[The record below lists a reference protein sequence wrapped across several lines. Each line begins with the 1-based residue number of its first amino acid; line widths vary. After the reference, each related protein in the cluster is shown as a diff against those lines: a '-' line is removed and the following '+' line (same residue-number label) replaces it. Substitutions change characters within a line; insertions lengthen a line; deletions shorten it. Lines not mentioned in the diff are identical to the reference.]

1 MGMLKKMMS
10 DLSEIKSDVK
20 SNNTKID
27 SLTNKVED
35 LENKNKNIEEKTENS
50 FKEIRQEIANV
61 EENVTNNL
69 MDQIKP
75 SLEAMKSEVQ
85 NAACQDIRRLV
96 QEEVELSR
104 RREAKE
110 KAAEVRTSEEDGDTG
125 EDP

>member
-1 MGMLKKMMS
+1 MS
-10 DLSEIKSDVK
+10 DLSEIKTDVK
-20 SNNTKID
+20 SNNLKID
-27 SLTNKVED
+27 SLTWEVED

-50 FKEIRQEIANV
+50 LKEIRQEIVNV
-61 EENVTNNL
+61 EENVTNKL

-75 SLEAMKSEVQ
+75 SLEAMKTEVQ

-110 KAAEVRTSEEDGDTG
+110 RAAEVRAS
-125 EDP
+125 